1 MAYTGQ
7 LGTDDSMPGNIL
19 LGGSELSNVFNV
31 SSDLVITHV
40 VIKNNEISVSNTL
53 TFTQQAMPRVFFLSV
68 SNDLVLDQDISVGYF
83 KARSSFANLYPT
95 QTVSREVIYERSVA
109 STLTPVQDL
118 KRVYALSVSNTLTPT
133 QTIVATNSKYITS
146 TLTLTQTVAV
156 QKVLNRSVSNTIP
169 VSDLTVL
176 KKTLQMFVASPLAL
190 QQGQSK
196 VKSRTESLTS
206 TLTITNEVV
215 RLKIFAAASSLADL
229 SHSVSVQRV
238 LNRSTS
244 NILVPTQ
251 VLFRNV
257 TYNFNLQSTL
267 PFPKERVRR
276 IRIGGLTEV
285 TFPHVSGRAV
295 RGIQGD
301 CGEVNYRTIVLQ
313 AGGRNVTLPRPEFG
327 DREAGTGAFALS
339 HSMTG
344 VKRTVVKRSDTEV
357 LNWTFDVRYDKF
369 KEVADFLFTAN
380 TQAFIIDD
388 HKGRLWVGKL
398 LSNPITFSDV
408 REPLRCQS
416 KVTFALD
423 FEALRL
429 S

>member
-7 LGTDDSMPGNIL
+7 LGTNDSMPGNIL
-19 LGGSELSNVFNV
+19 LGGSGLSNVYNV
-31 SSDLVITHV
+31 SSDLVITQV

-68 SNDLVLDQDISVGYF
+68 SNDLTITQTALTDAEKSRRV
-83 KARSSFANLYPT
+83 FANLFPT
-95 QTVSREVIYERSVA
+95 QTVAREVIYERSVNH
-109 STLTPVQDL
+109 SLTVTHEL
-118 KRVYALSVSNTLTPT
+118 KRVYAFSVSNTLTPT
-133 QTIVATNSKYITS
+133 QDILGINSKYVTSTVTLTQSVSVQKTIVRALSTTLPLVDTTLLNKSLQVQASNPLALQQAQARTKVRLEDVES
-146 TLTLTQTVAV
+146 TLTLT
-156 QKVLNRSVSNTIP
+156 
-169 VSDLTVL
+169 D
-176 KKTLQMFVASPLAL
+176 
-190 QQGQSK
+190 
-196 VKSRTESLTS
+196 
-206 TLTITNEVV
+206 EVV

-229 SHSVSVQRV
+229 AHSVTVQRV
-238 LNRSTS
+238 LNRTAS

-251 VLFRNV
+251 TLARLVS
-257 TYNFNLQSTL
+257 YNRSLDNTL
-267 PFPKERVRR
+267 VFKKERVRR

-285 TFPHVSGRAV
+285 TFPEVVGRSV
-295 RGIQGD
+295 RGITAD
-301 CGEVNYRTIVLQ
+301 CGEINYRTIVLQ
-313 AGGRNVTLPRPEFG
+313 AGGRNVTLPRPEYG
-327 DREAGTGAFALS
+327 DREAGTGSFTLS

-344 VKRTVVKRSDTEV
+344 VQRTTVKRSDTEV

-380 TQAFIIDD
+380 TEAFIIDD
-388 HKGRLWVGKL
+388 HKGRMWVGKL
-398 LSNPITFSDV
+398 LSNPITFTDV